1 MCTFNSTVKW
11 GQHCSVVA
19 MRRPSKYRKG
29 PAHHWDSVPLPTRWH
44 SLVRSWSQGWWKEC
58 RTSQVEG
65 GKCFKVESSKES
77 MKARCWKTRNMHCDF
92 SAGASFLKK
101 LSFYLF
107 IWLCWVLV
115 ATPKLSVVTWGWNLG
130 PLHWEFRVL
139 ATGPLGKSP
148 GVFFDSKSRAPARI
162 IRLNSVFGR

>member
-19 MRRPSKYRKG
+19 KRRPSKYRKG

-44 SLVRSWSQGWWKEC
+44 SLVRSWSQGWWKGC

-65 GKCFKVESSKES
+65 GKCFKVESGKES

-101 LSFYLF
+101 IIILF
-107 IWLCWVLV
+107 IYLAVLG
-115 ATPKLSVVTWGWNLG
+115 LSCHTQTLSCDMGMEPGSPALG
-130 PLHWEFRVL
+130 VQSLSHWTTREVPRGLFW
-139 ATGPLGKSP
+139 
-148 GVFFDSKSRAPARI
+148 
-162 IRLNSVFGR
+162 